1 MNGSIDATTYGLN
14 PGVSTDTFT
23 QTLTAGEQSQA
34 KRDEATRLASRWGQM
49 DTAAI
54 NWKLHWQRV
63 YEFIVPRK
71 EDVIATRMPGDDRES
86 DIYDTTPILAN
97 EQLAAALH
105 SMLTNPE
112 LRFFELLF
120 GDPKLD
126 NLPQVKQWCEDCGD
140 RMYQVLNSSN
150 FQTEIHESYIDLG
163 AAGTSCLYMEEN
175 EDFVIHF
182 STRALKE
189 IRIDENYLGQVD
201 TVARIFKLRPPQ
213 ILEMFPEL
221 KAEDLA
227 QSLQTSADSNSVD
240 QIQILHMVEPVVA
253 VRDVNHADRVKA
265 KGHKFSSSYM
275 LYDKKFI
282 ISQSSYEE
290 FPYCTPRWSK
300 TAGELYGRGPGFQ
313 MLPDIMML
321 NAMMLTVI
329 QGAQKTV
336 DPPLMV
342 EDDAVIG
349 QVRLTPAGL
358 TVIRAGSQPPKP
370 LITDA
375 RIDFGQQMLEDVR
388 KRIRTGFYVDQLKLP
403 QETPQ
408 KTAEEVRQLVEE
420 QMRLMGPVLGRQHF
434 ELLRPLITRLWGI
447 MNRRGMFAPIPA
459 EVGKRAFRV
468 RYSSLLARA
477 QRMQEMQ
484 NIQRAIATLQPI
496 AQVHP
501 EIMDN
506 VKLDALTKEVLSGYG
521 VPDRL
526 MPTDQE
532 LKKIRAKQQ
541 QAAQD
546 AKSNADQLH
555 QSEVAKNSAPMV
567 QQLGNARGQGQPQQN
582 LGPGGQ

>member
-1 MNGSIDATTYGLN
+1 MSTDATSYGLN
-14 PGVSTDTFT
+14 PGVTTDTFT
-23 QTLTAGEQSQA
+23 QTLTTKPPTQA
-34 KRDEATRLASRWGQM
+34 KKDEANRLCNRWGQM

-71 EDVIATRMPGDDRES
+71 EDVIAVRMPGDDRES
-86 DIYDTTPILAN
+86 DIYDTTPVLAN
-97 EQLAAALH
+97 EQLASALH

-126 NLPQVKQWCEDCGD
+126 ELPQVKQWCEESAD

-163 AAGTSCLYMEEN
+163 AAGTSCIYMEEN
-175 EDFVIHF
+175 EDFVVHF

-201 TVARIFKLRPPQ
+201 VVARIFKLRPFQ
-213 ILEMFPEL
+213 ILQMFPKL
-221 KAEDLA
+221 KEEDLSA
-227 QSLQTSADSNSVD
+227 ALQLASDMNAVD
-240 QIQILHMVEPVVA
+240 QIQILHMVEPA
-253 VRDVNHADRVKA
+253 DQVRDPEQAQLLKA
-265 KGHKFSSSYM
+265 KGHKFSSTYV

-282 ISQSSYEE
+282 ISQGSYEE

-300 TAGELYGRGPGFQ
+300 TTGELYGRGPGFQ

-329 QGAQKTV
+329 QAAQITV
-336 DPPLMV
+336 LPPYAV

-358 TVIRAGSQPPKP
+358 TVIRAGSKPPAP
-370 LITDA
+370 LITGARVDLGQDALKDVRA
-375 RIDFGQQMLEDVR
+375 RIR
-388 KRIRTGFYVDQLKLP
+388 AGFYVDQLKLP
-403 QETPQ
+403 QESPQ
-408 KTAEEVRQLVEE
+408 RTAEEVRQLVEE

-434 ELLRPLITRLWGI
+434 ELLRPLITRLFGI
-447 MNRRGMFAPIPA
+447 MQRRKMFSPLPPQVGNRKFL
-459 EVGKRAFRV
+459 V

-484 NIQRAIATLQPI
+484 NIQRALTTLQPI
-496 AQVHP
+496 AQMRP
-501 EIMDN
+501 DIMDN
-506 VKLDALTKEVLSGYG
+506 VKLDDLTKEVLTGYG
-521 VPDRL
+521 VPERL
-526 MPTDQE
+526 MPSDQE
-532 LKKIRAKQQ
+532 LKKIRANQQKMAADMKQK
-541 QAAQD
+541 QD
-546 AKSNADQLH
+546 QMH
-555 QSEVAKNSAPMV
+555 QSEVAKNSAPLI
-567 QQLGNARGQGQPQQN
+567 QQMNGAKQMQNTPPQM
-582 LGPGGQ
+582 GGGQ